1 MKKYIFLLS
10 LLFTLQAQAQEG
22 WTLRRCIDYAIE
34 HNISIRQSA
43 YTVEQDR
50 VSVNTAKWARLP
62 NANASLGQDFS
73 WGRSASPV
81 DNSYRDINSSRTSM
95 SLSASVPLYTG
106 NRLSKQLELSRLNLK
121 ASMEDL
127 KKAQQDLSVNI
138 TSAYLQVLLN
148 KELCMVANEQVALS
162 KEQLLRL
169 QKRLEIGKEAPA
181 AIAEAEARVAQD
193 ELSAVQTDN
202 SYRLALLDLSQ
213 LLELPTPEGFEVANP
228 DTAFAFKNLTPPDNI
243 YTEALMQRP
252 EIQAAQYRLGGA
264 EKNIQIARSGYFPEI
279 SLDAGLGTNYYSISG
294 TGSDAFGKQLKN
306 NLNKYVGVSLR
317 MPLFDRFSTRNQVS
331 TEKIRQQKLM
341 LELENSKKTL
351 YKEIQQAWYN
361 AVAAESKYR
370 SSNKAVQANETSFKL
385 MTEKFANGKATS
397 LEYNEAKTN
406 LIKAESDRVQA
417 KYDYLFRSKI
427 LDYYKGI
434 RIE

>member
-294 TGSDAFGKQLKN
+294 TGTDAFGKQLKN